1 MIVKFTRPIE
11 AYNSNGLTLG
21 NVYNITDVHPLY
33 GNLLLIKNDY
43 GNERYYHKDLFIDA
57 EFDDSGIL
65 SFMTEE
71 DKNKLSSYKQSD
83 VIEITNAVDNFD
95 KVVDKIDNV
104 ELLNS
109 TLRIIKEY
117 PDIDIVGIYMNKINP
132 KVFPIRVQIKS
143 EYELERFAGKEYK
156 IGMHDK
162 NIRIIH
168 KDDLFLIGKIIYFPN
183 KTFEET
189 LPDETSK

>member
-57 EFDDSGIL
+57 EFDDSGML

-95 KVVDKIDNV
+95 KV
-104 ELLNS
+104 
-109 TLRIIKEY
+109 
-117 PDIDIVGIYMNKINP
+117 
-132 KVFPIRVQIKS
+132 
-143 EYELERFAGKEYK
+143 
-156 IGMHDK
+156 
-162 NIRIIH
+162 
-168 KDDLFLIGKIIYFPN
+168 
-183 KTFEET
+183 
-189 LPDETSK
+189 